1 MESANTIQHKLR
13 PSLLLELQNSYQH
26 VLKLPLNPE
35 RNFDRVYFLRAKKI
49 LWRYL
54 FKSSYKMTEE
64 KFVQVFRVSNKCLFE
79 VKFPDTIC
87 TKIRTHLRT
96 RRDEVSQYS
105 ENSHK
110 PPQTGPW
117 VMIHLNLNYL
127 NFVQCRGSI
136 HLFINLCSVL
146 Y

>member
-1 MESANTIQHKLR
+1 
-13 PSLLLELQNSYQH
+13 
-26 VLKLPLNPE
+26 
-35 RNFDRVYFLRAKKI
+35 
-49 LWRYL
+49 
-54 FKSSYKMTEE
+54 MTEE

-117 VMIHLNLNYL
+117 VMIHLNLNDL
-127 NFVQCRGSI
+127 NFV
-136 HLFINLCSVL
+136 
-146 Y
+146 